1 MGLIAWVNDENNQK
15 ALKFIGSGIVA
26 VVATVWMGYK
36 EFATTPTPLSPVE
49 LNTSTPI
56 VAPQAVAPEVNVST
70 PPPATVQNVS
80 ADNGGNAVIVSGN
93 NNSVNVDK

>member
-36 EFATTPTPLSPVE
+36 EFVTTPTPLSPVE

-56 VAPQAVAPEVNVST
+56 VAPQAVAPEINASAPASVSQTVN
-70 PPPATVQNVS
+70 AE
-80 ADNGGNAVIVSGN
+80 NGKNAVAISGSGN
-93 NNSVNVDK
+93 SVSIGN

>member
-36 EFATTPTPLSPVE
+36 EFVTTPTPLSPVE
-49 LNTSTPI
+49 LNAS
-56 VAPQAVAPEVNVST
+56 AQAVAPEINASAPVS
-70 PPPATVQNVS
+70 QNVS
-80 ADNGGNAVIVSGN
+80 AENGKNAVAISGSGN
-93 NNSVNVDK
+93 SVSIGN

>member
-36 EFATTPTPLSPVE
+36 EFVTTATPSAPVE

-70 PPPATVQNVS
+70 SASVSQNVS
-80 ADNGGNAVIVSGN
+80 AENGTNAIAVSGSG
-93 NNSVNVDK
+93 NSINIGN

>member
-36 EFATTPTPLSPVE
+36 EFVTTPTPLSPVE

-56 VAPQAVAPEVNVST
+56 VAPQAVAPEINASAPVS
-70 PPPATVQNVS
+70 QNVS
-80 ADNGGNAVIVSGN
+80 AENGKNAVAISGSGN
-93 NNSVNVDK
+93 SISIGN

>member
-36 EFATTPTPLSPVE
+36 EFVTTATPSAPVE
-49 LNTSTPI
+49 LNAS
-56 VAPQAVAPEVNVST
+56 AQAVAPEVNASAPVPQS
-70 PPPATVQNVS
+70 VS
-80 ADNGGNAVIVSGN
+80 ADNGANAAAVSGTG
-93 NNSVNVDK
+93 NSISFGN